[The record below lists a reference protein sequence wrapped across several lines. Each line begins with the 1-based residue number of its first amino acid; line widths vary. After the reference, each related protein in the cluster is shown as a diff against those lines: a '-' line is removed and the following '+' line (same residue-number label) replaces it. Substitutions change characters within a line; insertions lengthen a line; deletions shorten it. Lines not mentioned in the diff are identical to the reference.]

1 LSYAVVWRED
11 GGQLRVG
18 KLELGPAGV
27 SVQGSSPDG
36 TIARRTVSYTDVADV
51 RIARGAAEQINGR
64 PAVVV
69 RQPGGRELSIGAL
82 EGPGVVVELGY
93 ALAELVSERGEGRA
107 CAVVVL
113 PIRPRAAERI
123 RRLIA
128 EGPPFDP
135 AAFGLDRHRVYLTER
150 EAIFFFEGPD
160 VARTAGSS
168 LQSHLSGKQRR
179 RGPVACPVSHASPSR
194 STRGSGGRFQD
205 EPLPAEALDQS

>member
-107 CAVVVL
+107 CAAVVL

-160 VARTAGSS
+160 VARTAGQLAAIPSVW
-168 LQSHLSGKQRR
+168 QAAAAWAGCLSGQPRVAVEEYAWIGRQISRR
-179 RGPVACPVSHASPSR
+179 AT
-194 STRGSGGRFQD
+194 TRGGS
-205 EPLPAEALDQS
+205 